1 MNLYILHT
9 PCTELI
15 NPPCINQQERSNNKP
30 PVLTV
35 TSSGKTKQLKRNM
48 KHVNLY
54 PKNIQKGVFPTYSK
68 CVEKWRNNHFYF
80 LLHPY
85 IHYKISE
92 KKNKWTNFEIVILK
106 FEIEIVVFLHFWVQ
120 QCIFLKNLGENCLVG

>member
-15 NPPCINQQERSNNKP
+15 NPLCINQQERSNNEP

-54 PKNIQKGVFPTYSK
+54 PKTSK
-68 CVEKWRNNHFYF
+68 REFFRNTQNVLKNEETIIF
-80 LLHPY
+80 LSFVSLH
-85 IHYKISE
+85 SLQNFR
-92 KKNKWTNFEIVILK
+92 KKTNEQILK
-106 FEIEIVVFLHFWVQ
+106 L
-120 QCIFLKNLGENCLVG
+120 

>member
-54 PKNIQKGVFPTYSK
+54 PKISKREFFLHTKNVLKNEETIIFTFFCIPTFTTKFQK
-68 CVEKWRNNHFYF
+68 
-80 LLHPY
+80 
-85 IHYKISE
+85 
-92 KKNKWTNFEIVILK
+92 KKTNEQILK
-106 FEIEIVVFLHFWVQ
+106 L
-120 QCIFLKNLGENCLVG
+120 

>member
-15 NPPCINQQERSNNKP
+15 NPPCINQQERSNNEP

-54 PKNIQKGVFPTYSK
+54 PKTSKREFFRNTQNVLKNEETIIFTFFCIPTFTTK
-68 CVEKWRNNHFYF
+68 FQ
-80 LLHPY
+80 
-85 IHYKISE
+85 

-120 QCIFLKNLGENCLVG
+120 QCLFLKNLGENCLLG